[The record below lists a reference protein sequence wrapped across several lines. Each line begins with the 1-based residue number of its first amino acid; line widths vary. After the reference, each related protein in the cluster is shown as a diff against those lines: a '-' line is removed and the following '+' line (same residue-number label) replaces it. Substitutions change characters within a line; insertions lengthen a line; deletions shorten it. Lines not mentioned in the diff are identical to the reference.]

1 MPTCQMMR
9 YTGDMATEQHAHP
22 LKEITPLAGYKAHVV
37 FNDGL
42 EGVDDYSFVL
52 DYPGYGH
59 LRDPENFAKI
69 HVTPDGLISWGQDL
83 EISWE
88 GTYQRLS
95 GKHWRA
101 AFPPN
106 TYEPITI
113 VDARTVSPLVVYVK
127 FNDGVEGEVDLNGIS
142 GGTTI
147 RKKGFK
153 RGKGSRK
160 GKGPTGQPNPTITE
174 WDQMVLDGTEYDTAE
189 MYELLSGKD
198 IDVAEKEFN
207 T

>member
-1 MPTCQMMR
+1 
-9 YTGDMATEQHAHP
+9 MATKQSAHP
-22 LKEITPLAGYKAHVV
+22 LKEITPLPDYKAHVV
-37 FNDGL
+37 FRDGL

-95 GKHWRA
+95 GRHWRSA
-101 AFPPN
+101 LPPN
-106 TYEPITI
+106 TWEPITI

-127 FNDGVEGEVDLNGIS
+127 FNDGVEGEIELDGIS
-142 GGTTI
+142 GVAAI
-147 RKKGFK
+147 

-160 GKGPTGQPNPTITE
+160 SKGATRQPNPTITE

-198 IDVAEKEFN
+198 IDVAEKEYN
-207 T
+207 S